1 MPTYQRMWSF
11 MTNHKPSVF
20 VKTSH
25 DGIARVLKGD
35 YAFLMESAMIE
46 YNTQRNC
53 DLIQVGGLL
62 DSKGYGIGTQTG
74 HYGTCV
80 HLAKSVV
87 SIISLWGI
95 GKQRTYYSQGLYLQ
109 GTSLSDFDMSRTLI

>member
-1 MPTYQRMWSF
+1 MM
-11 MTNHKPSVF
+11 NHKQSVF

-25 DGIARVLKGD
+25 EGIARVLKGD

-74 HYGTCV
+74 NYSRSIN
-80 HLAKSVV
+80 LAKPAFS
-87 SIISLWGI
+87 SISWWGI
-95 GKQRTYYSQGLYLQ
+95 AKQR
-109 GTSLSDFDMSRTLI
+109 I